1 MGHCIGA
8 TGAGPGMT
16 ENMYRSTRA
25 LSTQTDVPPEP
36 GAERRRKRSRG
47 QSLVEFAVVLPVF
60 LLILC
65 GILDFG
71 FALYSRMSVINAAR
85 EGARAASVAPD
96 HTTIDST
103 AIARAVAAAQSS
115 GLTITNS
122 DVSVTCVATA
132 PPPAPSSCDFNTQAG
147 ALAGDSLRV
156 TIDYSYK
163 SFFPFLF
170 GQSFDLASS
179 VQMVVEQ

>member
-1 MGHCIGA
+1 MMEI
-8 TGAGPGMT
+8 
-16 ENMYRSTRA
+16 MYRSTRA
-25 LSTQTDVPPEP
+25 LSTQDHLPPEP
-36 GAERRRKRSRG
+36 GAKRRRKRSHG

-103 AIARAVAAAQSS
+103 ATARAVAAASSS
-115 GLTITNS
+115 GLTVTNP
-122 DVSVTCVATA
+122 DVTVTCVATA
-132 PPPAPSSCDFNTQAG
+132 SPGSCDFASQTG
-147 ALAGDSLRV
+147 AIAGDSLRV
-156 TIDYSYK
+156 TVSYAYR

-170 GQSFDLASS
+170 GASFNLTSS
-179 VQMVVEQ
+179 VQMVIEQ

>member
-1 MGHCIGA
+1 MGHFIGA
-8 TGAGPGMT
+8 AGPGPGMT
-16 ENMYRSTRA
+16 ETMYRSTRA
-25 LSTQTDVPPEP
+25 LSTQPHLPTGP
-36 GAERRRKRSRG
+36 GAKRRRNRSRG
-47 QSLVEFAVVLPVF
+47 QSLVEFAVVLPIF

-65 GILDFG
+65 GIFDFG

-103 AIARAVAAAQSS
+103 ATARAVAAAQSS
-115 GLTITNS
+115 GLTMTNS

-132 PPPAPSSCDFNTQAG
+132 SPSSCNFNTQTG
-147 ALAGDSLRV
+147 AIAGDSLRV
-156 TIDYSYK
+156 TIDYSYR

-170 GQSFDLASS
+170 GQSFDLSSS